1 METGAAPND
10 PMSLHV
16 DGDPGGDAAPGC
28 AERRVT
34 GGGGRHWASALVPV
48 LVVAACGGGGG
59 EEPIPAFDAV
69 GGVVVADFDGDG
81 LQDVAAAVARVDGP
95 PPHPGAVK
103 VWLQRAGQ
111 PGSFQPAARYEVGPD
126 PWVLRVADLDGD
138 GVLDLV
144 AMSSHN
150 SAVASTPLVD
160 SVTVLRG
167 DPAQRGRFMP
177 GAALHAGAR
186 LADIATSDLDG
197 DGAIDIAFTSYG
209 VGAGLAVW
217 WNDAAAPGTFAA
229 PAQIVPGAAGALVAA
244 DLDADGLSDLAYVVG
259 NEVWTASRLA
269 GAARSFATPV
279 RSGGGS
285 LLTCLAAADLDLDGR
300 TDLVFGSRETTDVGA
315 PGELVSLRQD
325 PALAGRFLPRQQL
338 PLAVHAGPCVVADL
352 DRNGWPDVVT
362 SGAGV
367 SPNLFD
373 DLLAVFLDAH
383 ATPGQ
388 LAPAV
393 QTIAR
398 DSSSGYHLAI
408 GDLDNDG
415 RPEVVMPYRGGV
427 IAWRQD
433 LAVPGALQRWLE
445 LP

>member
-1 METGAAPND
+1 MNAQGEGKASRDST
-10 PMSLHV
+10 L
-16 DGDPGGDAAPGC
+16 
-28 AERRVT
+28 
-34 GGGGRHWASALVPV
+34 GGGKRRAICGGAWRWASALVSV

-59 EEPIPAFDAV
+59 GEGPIPAFDAV
-69 GGVVVADFDGDG
+69 GGVVVADLDGDG
-81 LQDVAAAVARVDGP
+81 LQDVAAAVAHVDGP

-103 VWLQRAGQ
+103 VWLQRADQ
-111 PGSFQPAARYEVGPD
+111 PGSFEPAARYEVGPD

-144 AMSSHN
+144 AMSSHS
-150 SAVASTPLVD
+150 SAVASAPLVD

-177 GAALHAGAR
+177 GVALHAGAR

-209 VGAGLAVW
+209 ADARVAVW

-244 DLDADGLSDLAYVVG
+244 DLDADGLRDLAYVVG
-259 NEVWTASRLA
+259 DEVWTAPRLA

-279 RSGGGS
+279 RVGGGS
-285 LLTCLAAADLDLDGR
+285 LLTCLAPADLDLDGR
-300 TDLVFGSRETTDVGA
+300 TDLVFGSRATSDVGA

-325 PALAGRFLPRQQL
+325 PALAGRFLPWQQL
-338 PLAVHAGPCVVADL
+338 PLAVHAWPCVVADL

-383 ATPGQ
+383 AVPGR

-393 QTIAR
+393 QTVAR
-398 DSSSGYHLAI
+398 DTSSGYHLAV
-408 GDLDNDG
+408 GDVDNDG

-427 IAWRQD
+427 LAWRQD
-433 LAVPGALQRWLE
+433 PAAPGALRRGLE